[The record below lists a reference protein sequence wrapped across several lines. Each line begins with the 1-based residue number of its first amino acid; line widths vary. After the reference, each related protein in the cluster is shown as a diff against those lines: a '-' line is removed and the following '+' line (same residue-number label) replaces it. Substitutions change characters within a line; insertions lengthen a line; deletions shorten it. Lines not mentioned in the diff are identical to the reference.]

1 MEVEVA
7 IRLLYMLGEAL
18 PASHGA
24 HFSGDTTKTS
34 ALQDMMRTVGY
45 LVVWPPHCCPP
56 PTNLNISSL
65 NPQLVSCNVSSYQHT
80 SVSLE
85 FFETV
90 VRYDKFFIVEPQHIP
105 VVLVSFCV
113 CLSSCLIYLTV
124 FTALFTERWHFW
136 TNGDCETTAQR
147 SAAGWLT
154 SSPDLSK
161 VCSEYNVHHQPAS
174 MKSVSVFDWWD
185 SALFTSKHMNTFIED
200 ILTRIQDLLELAP
213 PVGVV

>member
-1 MEVEVA
+1 M
-7 IRLLYMLGEAL
+7 
-18 PASHGA
+18 
-24 HFSGDTTKTS
+24 
-34 ALQDMMRTVGY
+34 
-45 LVVWPPHCCPP
+45 
-56 PTNLNISSL
+56 NLSSL
-65 NPQLVSCNVSSYQHT
+65 DPQLVSCNVSSYQHT

-113 CLSSCLIYLTV
+113 CWSPCFIYLTV
-124 FTALFTERWHFW
+124 FTVLVTERWRFW
-136 TNGDCETTAQR
+136 TNGDCGTTAQR

-161 VCSEYNVHHQPAS
+161 VCSEYNVDHQPAS
-174 MKSVSVFDWWD
+174 MKRLFVFDLWCRCD

-213 PVGVV
+213 PVGVVMPDVIHHQVMSLSAGRA